1 MDEMDE
7 LRRTGLDKMNQ
18 VYAWDM
24 PDMPGEFFALT
35 VDHLFGRIWTRPGLS
50 LRDRR
55 MAVIAVLTAQGQED
69 LLEVQVNA
77 VLENEEFSVD
87 ELRELA
93 VFITHYVGFPLGS
106 RFNGA
111 IERVVAERAKR
122 KKATKAAGSGAAS
135 GKKANAA
142 AVLAKEAGK
151 SRS

>member
-7 LRRTGLDKMNQ
+7 LRRIGLDKMNQ

-77 VLENEEFSVD
+77 VLQNEEFSVD

-106 RFNGA
+106 RLNAA
-111 IERVVAERAKR
+111 IERVIGKHAKQKKVAG
-122 KKATKAAGSGAAS
+122 AGAVPD
-135 GKKANAA
+135 KKANAA

-151 SRS
+151 ISPTDR

>member
-1 MDEMDE
+1 MMDE

-24 PDMPGEFFALT
+24 PDMPGEYFALT

-50 LRDRR
+50 MRDRR
-55 MAVIAVLTAQGQED
+55 MVVIAVLTAQGQSD

-77 VLENEEFSVD
+77 VLHNGELTLD

-106 RFNGA
+106 RLNSA
-111 IERVVAERAKR
+111 VERVAAKR
-122 KKATKAAGSGAAS
+122 KKAADNGTPADP
-135 GKKANAA
+135 KANVAD
-142 AVLAKEAGK
+142 VLAKESGEPN
-151 SRS
+151 

>member
-1 MDEMDE
+1 MDE
-7 LRRTGLDKMNQ
+7 LRRQGLEKMNR

-35 VDHLFGRIWTRPGLS
+35 VDHLFAKIWTRPGLS

-55 MAVIAVLTAQGQED
+55 LAVIGVLAAQGQED

-77 VLENEEFSVD
+77 VLHNEEFTVD

-106 RFNGA
+106 RLNGA
-111 IERVVAERAKR
+111 IERVAAKR
-122 KKATKAAGSGAAS
+122 QKATDSGAAPDRT
-135 GKKANAA
+135 ANAD
-142 AVLAKEAGK
+142 AVLDKEFGE
-151 SRS
+151 SRD